1 MVRRGWS
8 AIAAPAGWYQ
18 VIRGPRP
25 PTVDWS
31 TQPKGKGKGNGRHLQ
46 EPQAAVVRGRWRQG
60 PLPQVRQPG
69 VVPDRRTPDQVWAGA
84 SSKIVRSQSAIAAL
98 GEDDNVER
106 SALDAA
112 LKKAQAQ
119 AVVPPVTEQIA
130 QTEKF
135 IERAKRRVTHA
146 EEHVQWAQE
155 WKVQCDKELAD
166 AEERLSRLRIEVE
179 LPPPVP
185 VTTDI
190 HRLQQQ
196 VAQLQAQLHQEQVS
210 STPDTDPVSK
220 RPRKREDFMCST
232 TEEVMEW
239 MHDRQVDIQT
249 ELQKENAT
257 EVARL
262 SSLVAQAA
270 NSLQPVPISMVSQFH
285 PTPVGSPAVSSAM
298 IQ

>member
-1 MVRRGWS
+1 MFRKIFGLLWLFLRRFVMVRRGWS

-31 TQPKGKGKGNGRHLQ
+31 TQPKGKGKGNGRHPQ

-60 PLPQVRQPG
+60 PPPQVRQPG

-84 SSKIVRSQSAIAAL
+84 SSKIVRLQSAIAAL

-119 AVVPPVTEQIA
+119 AVVPAVTEQIA

-146 EEHVQWAQE
+146 EEYVQWAQE

-166 AEERLSRLRIEVE
+166 AEERLS
-179 LPPPVP
+179 
-185 VTTDI
+185 
-190 HRLQQQ
+190 
-196 VAQLQAQLHQEQVS
+196 
-210 STPDTDPVSK
+210 
-220 RPRKREDFMCST
+220 
-232 TEEVMEW
+232 
-239 MHDRQVDIQT
+239 
-249 ELQKENAT
+249 
-257 EVARL
+257 
-262 SSLVAQAA
+262 
-270 NSLQPVPISMVSQFH
+270 
-285 PTPVGSPAVSSAM
+285 
-298 IQ
+298 